1 MKRYLISL
9 LATIALPTAVI
20 AKDKIFDNFV
30 QITCDVYS
38 RDKSQTERQVLDY
51 TFTELKKK
59 MDLNDLE
66 LTKFIKTF
74 EDLDDPN
81 NRIYEAIAKWV
92 DCGFQKMEDYGIV
105 TDKKGEL
112 ILNPNLKIE

>member
-1 MKRYLISL
+1 MKRLLLPL
-9 LATIALPTAVI
+9 LAVLALPTAVN

-38 RDKSQTERQVLDY
+38 RDKSQTETQVLNH

-81 NRIYEAIAKWV
+81 NRFYEAIAKWV
-92 DCGFQKMEDYGIV
+92 DCGFQKMENYGIIS
-105 TDKKGEL
+105 DKNGEL
-112 ILNPNLKIE
+112 ILDPNFKIE